1 MYGEGVVAGTDDAL
15 DAGNVVAGSNEL
27 IVICKVIHEVPDGGA
42 GALGLSSL
50 DNVVEVCLDCSPE
63 VSSGCAFSP
72 SVAVAPHV
80 HTELDLQSRISGYLI
95 GSCFDGGCVLVGVV
109 VADDGV
115 NDFLCQLCACGVN
128 ACPECGLSGFVP
140 EGEVSVVT
148 ACLGKELVEVL
159 LRIVVVSH
167 ALDRQCVNSGAAV
180 VGRVSH
186 NVDTEDNV
194 INGGGGAV
202 GEDDIVTHGEVVVNG
217 TVIVLNDVNIAHAIV
232 GVIGAVVLNG
242 LALYAVVNDRAA
254 AVSSKQTAGEAGD
267 DFFVIR
273 GGIEEGAE
281 LLAEGGGCIDQGA
294 GVFLYRSLGLFNR
307 SLGLFGCGSV
317 AFAASAES
325 KDHNKSQ
332 NQSEDLLDVAHFH
345 FSSLIGCLF
354 IKRGPLY

>member
-27 IVICKVIHEVPDGGA
+27 IVICKVIHEIPDGGA

-50 DNVVEVCLDCSPE
+50 DNAVEVCLDCSPE
-63 VSSGCAFSP
+63 VSNGCAFSP

-95 GSCFDGGCVLVGVV
+95 GSCFDDAGVLVGVV
-109 VADDGV
+109 AADNGV

-242 LALYAVVNDRAA
+242 LALYAVVDDRAA
-254 AVSSKQTAGEAGD
+254 AVKQTAGEVGD

-281 LLAEGGGCIDQGA
+281 LLAEGGGCIDQGGCVLLGRSLSLFGRCLSLFGRCGGA
-294 GVFLYRSLGLFNR
+294 GV
-307 SLGLFGCGSV
+307 
-317 AFAASAES
+317 AACAKS
-325 KDHNKSQ
+325 KNHNKSQ
-332 NQSEDLLDVAHFH
+332 NKSEDLLDVAHFH
-345 FSSLIGCLF
+345 FSSLIGFLF
-354 IKRGPLY
+354 IKRGLL

>member
-1 MYGEGVVAGTDDAL
+1 MVQRSNDEAHVVDGGCIVLSHMYGEGVVAGTDDAL

-27 IVICKVIHEVPDGGA
+27 IVICKVIHEIEQGGA
-42 GALGLSSL
+42 CGLGVGSL
-50 DNVVEVCLDCSPE
+50 DDVAVSGLDCCP
-63 VSSGCAFSP
+63 VISSGSAFSP

-80 HTELDLQSRISGYLI
+80 HTELDLQSRISGDLI

-109 VADDGV
+109 AADNGV
-115 NDFLCQLCACGVN
+115 NDFLSELLAGCVN
-128 ACPECGLSGFVP
+128 TCPESGLSGFVP
-140 EGEVSVVT
+140 KGEVGVVT

-159 LRIVVVSH
+159 LRIVVISH

-254 AVSSKQTAGEAGD
+254 AVSSKQTAGEVGD

-281 LLAEGGGCIDQGA
+281 LLAEGGGCIDQG
-294 GVFLYRSLGLFNR
+294 GCVLLGR
-307 SLGLFGCGSV
+307 
-317 AFAASAES
+317 
-325 KDHNKSQ
+325 
-332 NQSEDLLDVAHFH
+332 
-345 FSSLIGCLF
+345 
-354 IKRGPLY
+354 